1 MQEVSVTANPEAG
14 YRFTG
19 WTGDLTSSDQSIS
32 ITVDSNKTITANF
45 ELLDIFLD
53 SNGVTL
59 KVGPDIKVGEEI
71 EYNGSTYT
79 VVNIGT
85 LKAMI
90 LNNLD
95 VTKVITS
102 RITDMSR
109 LMFAVGNQS
118 YSDAFNQDISSWDC
132 LLYTSD
138 ACRRAI

>member
-1 MQEVSVTANPEAG
+1 MTRLAIRTDNFRLSYKLIDKLRAKS
-14 YRFTG
+14 
-19 WTGDLTSSDQSIS
+19 L
-32 ITVDSNKTITANF
+32 NF
-45 ELLDIFLD
+45 EILDIFLD

-102 RITDMSR
+102 RI
-109 LMFAVGNQS
+109 
-118 YSDAFNQDISSWDC
+118 
-132 LLYTSD
+132 
-138 ACRRAI
+138 

>member
-1 MQEVSVTANPEAG
+1 M
-14 YRFTG
+14 
-19 WTGDLTSSDQSIS
+19 
-32 ITVDSNKTITANF
+32 
-45 ELLDIFLD
+45 
-53 SNGVTL
+53 TL

-109 LMFAVGNQS
+109 LMFALGNQS
-118 YSDAFNQDISSWDC
+118 YSDAFNQDISSWDVSNVTSMFEAFRGIEY
-132 LLYTSD
+132 LNVDISKWAVSYTHL
-138 ACRRAI
+138 RAHETDS